1 MVLRSASFT
10 ISYHIV
16 SVSVHIF
23 RGKGEIARD
32 IIILVNTVILLG
44 VYLTKMRIVVIGL
57 NYKTAPVEIR
67 ERLTFNE
74 TELVD
79 AIKKLN
85 SKKSILENII
95 LSTCNRTEIYAVV
108 DQLHTGRY
116 YIKEFLSEW
125 FGMEQTEFSPFL
137 YVYED
142 DGAVEHLFNVTCGL
156 NSMVLG
162 ETQILGQMRTSFL
175 LAQEEETTGSVF
187 NHLFKQAIT
196 LGKRG
201 HSETDIGANAVSVS
215 YAAVELAKK
224 IFGSLANKHVLIFGA
239 GKMGELAA
247 QNLQGN
253 GVKKVT
259 VINRTF
265 DKAKVLAARFNGEA
279 KTLAELER
287 SLIEADIL
295 ISSTGAKDYVIS
307 KETMARVEKK
317 RRGNPLFMVDIAV
330 PRDLDPRISELEN
343 VFLYDIDDLEGI
355 VEANLQE
362 RQKAAAKIRLM
373 IEKEIVDFNHWLGM
387 LGVIPVISAL
397 REKALAI
404 QSETMVSLERK
415 LPNLSD
421 RDIKVLNKHT
431 KSIINQLLKDPIL
444 QAKELAARPDADQAM
459 EFFMKIFNI
468 EELVQEQHSKAAET
482 NKIPVREVQA
492 SFQS

>member
-1 MVLRSASFT
+1 M
-10 ISYHIV
+10 HI
-16 SVSVHIF
+16 
-23 RGKGEIARD
+23 
-32 IIILVNTVILLG
+32 L
-44 VYLTKMRIVVIGL
+44 VIGL

-79 AIKKLN
+79 ATKKLN
-85 SKKSILENII
+85 TKKSILENII

-137 YVYED
+137 FVYED

-162 ETQILGQMRTSFL
+162 ETQILGQVRTSFM
-175 LAQEEETTGSVF
+175 LAQQEETTGSVF

-196 LGKRG
+196 VAKRG

-247 QNLQGN
+247 QNLHGN

-259 VINRTF
+259 VINRTY
-265 DKAKVLAARFNGEA
+265 DKAKTLASRFNGEA
-279 KTLAELER
+279 KTLADLQQ

-295 ISSTGAKDYVIS
+295 ISSTGAKDFVIT
-307 KETMARVEKK
+307 KEMMAKVEKK
-317 RRGNPLFMVDIAV
+317 RKGKPLFMVDIAV

-373 IEKEIVDFNHWLGM
+373 IEKEIVDFKQWLGM
-387 LGVIPVISAL
+387 LGVVPVISAL

-404 QSETMVSLERK
+404 QAETMVSLERK

-421 RDIKVLNKHT
+421 RDLKVLNKHT

-444 QAKELAARPDADQAM
+444 QAKEMAARPDAEQAM
-459 EFFMKIFNI
+459 DLFIKIFNI
-468 EELVQEQHSKAAET
+468 EELVEEQHSRAAEVNT
-482 NKIPVREVQA
+482 SPVLKPQA